1 QQKKDRTDTPWHAAA
16 MGQSCCFGREKAL
29 ALAAPAAQ
37 ATAPAREAGAKQA
50 PVAPP
55 AASAAA
61 EEKAQS
67 EMGALVVETM
77 NFLGMAQNSE
87 RFLWLLQ
94 HSNVTSL
101 RHLECLSQ
109 DECLKLQLPWDLVA
123 AVQKRLRVWKLE
135 MQDEA
140 ELALEQGELHYQM
153 EEPVNPLK
161 NSTLVDKLH
170 AVQAAGQESHPQVQY
185 APPLPGMVADD
196 SHIQRIEVAFHH
208 HADDPFEPPLIDVG
222 DFLEARRLSREERA
236 RAYLQEARRNLPQQP
251 AHICGGRCARACGH
265 PENDDLRQF
274 TCDVGHFYDVERLF
288 WRIPRREGW
297 WNDWHIEIEEPEEL
311 QTVNENEII

>member
-1 QQKKDRTDTPWHAAA
+1 

-196 SHIQRIEVAFHH
+196 SHIQRIEA
-208 HADDPFEPPLIDVG
+208 L
-222 DFLEARRLSREERA
+222 
-236 RAYLQEARRNLPQQP
+236 
-251 AHICGGRCARACGH
+251 
-265 PENDDLRQF
+265 
-274 TCDVGHFYDVERLF
+274 
-288 WRIPRREGW
+288 
-297 WNDWHIEIEEPEEL
+297 
-311 QTVNENEII
+311 